1 MNRNHDEKKHEGLDR
16 YIILAIFIIIA
27 AIAIVYNLAKIQIVD
42 GQKYKEESIYRL
54 SAKGN
59 IYPKRGDIFD
69 RNGVPIAGNR
79 MGYCA
84 QYVDIKMS
92 NDEKNKMLLEL
103 IKVLEKDNK
112 TVRSRLDNYIGINP
126 IRFKVDETESFI
138 NSIVKTKEDSKNI
151 IIAEQAFSYMREKT
165 FEIDPSYTDEEAF
178 KIMRLR
184 YEILL
189 YQPQINNPLILAED
203 ISVEVMSE
211 LEERSNELR
220 GVTTFIKP
228 YREYYEA
235 AVYLPHIL
243 GYVGSITAD
252 ELKSFN
258 DELKDQEGSVE
269 YTAHD
274 IVGKMGIER
283 AAESLLRGIRGQT
296 FREVDENGKTTTSY
310 LEREA
315 VPGKD
320 IYLTIDLELQKVA
333 VRSLK
338 ENIERIRKTP
348 HKKNF
353 SDANAGAVVV
363 MDVNTGEVIA
373 MASYPDFDPRIFLD
387 NNAEAIN
394 ALWQDSDSPIL
405 NRATSGR
412 YAPGSTYKPLVA
424 VAALESGV
432 ITSETKINCPYREEI
447 GGMMFTNLE
456 GNQKYINLERAL
468 ATSSNMFF
476 YKVGVQTGI
485 DNIVKWA
492 KIFGFGKETGIEIG
506 EQIGSLASKEYKKL
520 NFGEDWYPANT
531 AMASIGQLYNAFT
544 PIQIANYIS
553 TIANDGK
560 KFSPHLIKMAV
571 DHNGKIVKEYSGQYE
586 EIPASKST
594 LSAVRKG
601 MVAVANATD
610 GTAVNAFRDFPFKV
624 AAKTGTTE
632 TGFEA
637 TSSSHGLFVC
647 YAPYDDPQIAIAVV
661 VEHGVWGSWTA
672 PIARDIMMEY
682 FRLNED
688 KQTKTSEL
696 KEVIEIIW

>member
-1 MNRNHDEKKHEGLDR
+1 MNRNQKEKKHEGLDR
-16 YIILAIFIIIA
+16 YIILAIFILIA
-27 AIAIVYNLAKIQIVD
+27 SIAIVYNLAKIQIVH

-59 IYPKRGDIFD
+59 IYPKRGNIYD
-69 RNGVPIAGNR
+69 RNGIPIAGNR
-79 MGYCA
+79 MGYCV
-84 QYVDIKMS
+84 QYVDIKMPNS
-92 NDEKNKMLLEL
+92 EKNKMFLEL
-103 IKVLEKDNK
+103 IRILEKDNK
-112 TVRSRLDNYIGINP
+112 TIKSRLDNYIGINP
-126 IRFKVDETESFI
+126 VQFKVDDTESFI
-138 NSIVKTKEDSKNI
+138 KSIVTSKDDAKNI
-151 IIAEQAFSYMREKT
+151 IIAEQAFRYMREKT
-165 FEIDPSYTDEEAF
+165 FEIDPSYSDEEAF

-189 YQPQINNPLILAED
+189 SQPQINNPMILAED
-203 ISVEVMSE
+203 VSVEVMSQ
-211 LEERSNELR
+211 LEERSGEFR
-220 GVTTFIKP
+220 GVTTFVKP

-235 AVYLPHIL
+235 AAYVPHIL
-243 GYVGSITAD
+243 GYVGSITAE
-252 ELKSFN
+252 ELRQFN
-258 DELKDQEGSVE
+258 EELENQEGSVE
-269 YTAHD
+269 YTPHD

-283 AAESLLRGIRGQT
+283 AAESLLRGIRGQI
-296 FREVDENGKTTTSY
+296 FREVDENGKTTSY
-310 LEREA
+310 FVEREA
-315 VPGKD
+315 KPGND
-320 IYLTIDLELQKVA
+320 VYLTIDLELQKVA
-333 VRSLK
+333 VKSLK

-348 HKKNF
+348 DKKNF
-353 SDANAGAVVV
+353 GDANAGAVVV
-363 MDVNTGEVIA
+363 MDVNTGEVLA
-373 MASYPDFDPRIFLD
+373 MASYPDFDPRVFLEND
-387 NNAEAIN
+387 AAAIN
-394 ALWQDSDSPIL
+394 ALWNDPNSPIL

-432 ITSETKINCPYREEI
+432 ITPETLIYCPYREEI

-492 KIFGFGKETGIEIG
+492 KIFGFGRETGIEIG

-553 TIANDGK
+553 TIANGGK
-560 KFSPHLIKMAV
+560 KFTPHLIKMAV
-571 DHNGKIVKEYSGQYE
+571 DGNGKIVKEYSGEYE
-586 EIPASKST
+586 EVPVSKKT
-594 LSAVRKG
+594 LHAVHKG
-601 MVAVANATD
+601 MIAVANAQD
-610 GTAVNAFRDFPFKV
+610 GTAVNAFKDFPFKV
-624 AAKTGTTE
+624 AAKTGTSE
-632 TGFEA
+632 TGYEA
-637 TSSSHGLFVC
+637 TSSSNGLFVC

-682 FRLNED
+682 FRLNEE
-688 KQTKTSEL
+688 KGNANSEI
-696 KEVIEIIW
+696 KEAIDIIW

>member
-1 MNRNHDEKKHEGLDR
+1 MNRNQKEKKHEGLDR
-16 YIILAIFIIIA
+16 YIILAIFILIA
-27 AIAIVYNLAKIQIVD
+27 SIAIVYNLAKIQIVH

-59 IYPKRGDIFD
+59 IYPKRGNIYD
-69 RNGVPIAGNR
+69 RNGIPIAGNR
-79 MGYCA
+79 MGYCV
-84 QYVDIKMS
+84 QYVDIKMPNS
-92 NDEKNKMLLEL
+92 EKNKMLLEL
-103 IKVLEKDNK
+103 IRILEKDNK
-112 TVRSRLDNYIGINP
+112 TIKSRLDNYIGINP
-126 IRFKVDETESFI
+126 VQFKVDDTESFI
-138 NSIVKTKEDSKNI
+138 KSIVTSKDDAKNI
-151 IIAEQAFSYMREKT
+151 IIAEQAFRYMREKT
-165 FEIDPSYTDEEAF
+165 FEIDPSYSDEEAF

-189 YQPQINNPLILAED
+189 SQPQINNPMILAED
-203 ISVEVMSE
+203 VSVEVMSQ
-211 LEERSNELR
+211 LEERSGEFR
-220 GVTTFIKP
+220 GVTTFVKP

-235 AVYLPHIL
+235 AAYVPHIL
-243 GYVGSITAD
+243 GYVGSITAE
-252 ELKSFN
+252 ELRQFN
-258 DELKDQEGSVE
+258 EELENQEGSVE
-269 YTAHD
+269 YTPHD

-283 AAESLLRGIRGQT
+283 AAESLLRGIRGQI
-296 FREVDENGKTTTSY
+296 FREVDENGKTTSY
-310 LEREA
+310 FVEREA
-315 VPGKD
+315 KPGND
-320 IYLTIDLELQKVA
+320 VYLTIDLELQKVA
-333 VRSLK
+333 VKSLK

-348 HKKNF
+348 DKKNF
-353 SDANAGAVVV
+353 GDANAGAVVV
-363 MDVNTGEVIA
+363 MDVNTGEVLA
-373 MASYPDFDPRIFLD
+373 MASYPDFDPRVFLEND
-387 NNAEAIN
+387 AAAIN
-394 ALWQDSDSPIL
+394 ALWNDPNSPIL

-432 ITSETKINCPYREEI
+432 ITPETLIYCPYREEI

-492 KIFGFGKETGIEIG
+492 KIFGFGRETGIEIG

-553 TIANDGK
+553 TIANGGK
-560 KFSPHLIKMAV
+560 KFTPHLIKMAV
-571 DHNGKIVKEYSGQYE
+571 DGNGKIVKEYSGEYE
-586 EIPASKST
+586 EVPVSKKT
-594 LSAVRKG
+594 LQAVHKG
-601 MVAVANATD
+601 MIAVANAQD
-610 GTAVNAFRDFPFKV
+610 GTAVNAFKDFPFKV
-624 AAKTGTTE
+624 AAKTGTSE
-632 TGFEA
+632 TGYEA
-637 TSSSHGLFVC
+637 TSSSNGLFVC

-682 FRLNED
+682 FRLNEE
-688 KQTKTSEL
+688 KGNANSEI
-696 KEVIEIIW
+696 KEAIDIIW